1 MASYIQRNDE
11 ALQNRMEKN
20 VDDAPVMPSGVAE
33 KKLMDA
39 RSMIEKME
47 CERVRLFSEQPNGLV
62 AESSKEIERMILQAK
77 LDRMTEDLQDVRLL
91 NGQFQEEQAL
101 QLSCQQ
107 KAELI
112 REQVEMETARTI
124 LQLQE
129 EVAALQCKLDEKL
142 CSMTRENTELRKIIA
157 TKEEEIKAI
166 NMEWERATLELTG
179 FLVDGSRS
187 LKKASSQI
195 ESIACSFP
203 QANAWISERVERAAK
218 IYIEKEE
225 TILQLKRSLEDAQ
238 NTVVDLGQKLSSLK
252 GVTLALTE
260 LQHLDNDEI
269 SNEHISVLLNDKI
282 DLVKMLEKKLKFKEA
297 EVIEAEKC
305 ANVAFVVMNW
315 LFDSQKVVHKNEL
328 GSTIPISTPVKM
340 ANHKISEATADA
352 NALALD
358 DAMTRIELAR
368 SGVFESENDIK
379 SCYADTEM
387 YIAALQTHIQEVSSA
402 CKEMVQNLVKEVRE
416 LREKYIGQ
424 RAECKNFN
432 HCTVDTQL
440 LQLHKYQK
448 FEDQFLMF
456 HQIRDELTKMNCR
469 LRSIEDS
476 MHAEVNVFE
485 CSSTDGGVHAE
496 AWSPDISSSSSDFSN
511 ESSAVGNKLDA
522 SSFICRSNSP
532 EKLSEQLV
540 DLEFEGSTFGFGHQK
555 NQKMRLEDLCNSEAA
570 RNFLKKELG
579 MLFNDFNKLHVQ
591 LAALSNEL
599 NLGHFPE
606 PEGTY
611 FLELAL

>member
-1 MASYIQRNDE
+1 MASCIQRNDK

-20 VDDAPVMPSGVAE
+20 VDDAPVMPSSVAE
-33 KKLMDA
+33 KKLDA
-39 RSMIEKME
+39 RSMIEEME
-47 CERVRLFSEQPNGLV
+47 CERVRLFSEQPTGLV

-91 NGQFQEEQAL
+91 NGQFKEEQAL

-195 ESIACSFP
+195 ESIARSFP
-203 QANAWISERVERAAK
+203 QANAWISERVEGAAK

-269 SNEHISVLLNDKI
+269 SNEHVNVLLNEKI
-282 DLVKMLEKKLKFKEA
+282 DLVKFLEKKLKFKEA

-340 ANHKISEATADA
+340 ANHKVSEATADA
-352 NALALD
+352 NALALE
-358 DAMTRIELAR
+358 DAMTCIELAR

-379 SCYADTEM
+379 SFYADTEM
-387 YIAALQTHIQEVSSA
+387 YITALQTHIQEVSSA
-402 CKEMVQNLVKEVRE
+402 YKEMVQNLVKEVRE

-432 HCTVDTQL
+432 HCTVDMQL
-440 LQLHKYQK
+440 LQVHKYQK

-456 HQIRDELTKMNCR
+456 HEIRDELNKMNCR
-469 LRSIEDS
+469 LRFIEDS
-476 MHAEVNVFE
+476 IHAEVNVFE
-485 CSSTDGGVHAE
+485 CSSTDGVL
-496 AWSPDISSSSSDFSN
+496 IFSSSSSDFSN

-522 SSFICRSNSP
+522 SSIICRSNSR

-540 DLEFEGSTFGFGHQK
+540 DLEFEGSTFGSGHQK
-555 NQKMRLEDLCNSEAA
+555 NQKMRFEDLCNSEAA
-570 RNFLKKELG
+570 RNLLKKELG